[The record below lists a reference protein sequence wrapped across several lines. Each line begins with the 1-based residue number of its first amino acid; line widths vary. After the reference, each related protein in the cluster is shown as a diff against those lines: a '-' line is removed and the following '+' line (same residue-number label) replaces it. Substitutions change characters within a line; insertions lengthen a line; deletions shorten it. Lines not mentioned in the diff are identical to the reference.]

1 MTEVIANGIKKQV
14 RTNPT
19 VFPLSKDERNLIYA
33 LYFQRKTQVELEKET
48 GIKQQTISYR
58 ERQIRMKLKKMME
71 K

>member
-1 MTEVIANGIKKQV
+1 VKIAEKLHRCITQLTEKEQA
-14 RTNPT
+14 
-19 VFPLSKDERNLIYA
+19 LITA
-33 LYFQRKTQVELEKET
+33 LHFQGKTQVELEKET